1 MPLPI
6 IVGILVATL
15 INHGLAG
22 AFGAWITSV
31 VSPNLMRWV
40 LGRSFIGMA
49 IWALIPDKIEGEEA
63 HALISA
69 LARKN

>member
-1 MPLPI
+1 
-6 IVGILVATL
+6 
-15 INHGLAG
+15 
-22 AFGAWITSV
+22 
-31 VSPNLMRWV
+31 MRWV